1 MRRVLILTAACAGLA
16 ACQGGER
23 PVAGICKPFAEV
35 AAPAPAAAPGEP
47 APGGASGAA
56 LVEDCLHRWAYTLA
70 GSRDD
75 AAMVA
80 DAVAAACRAP
90 LARWNQQSMTLAAA
104 NGAPQ
109 EAPSLL
115 TGQPTN
121 PIAEH
126 ASFTSDRALFYVV
139 QARAGGCKPP
149 PRKEGRPPMT
159 NPDA

>member
-1 MRRVLILTAACAGLA
+1 MRTLLIVGAAGLALA
-16 ACQGGER
+16 ACQDRDR
-23 PVAGICKPFAEV
+23 PVSGLCKAFPE
-35 AAPAPAAAPGEP
+35 AAPAAGAAA
-47 APGGASGAA
+47 
-56 LVEDCLHRWAYTLA
+56 LEDCLHRWAYTLA

-75 AAMVA
+75 AGLTA

-90 LARWNQQSMTLAAA
+90 LARWNQLSMSQAAAA
-104 NGAPQ
+104 NAPA

-126 ASFTSDRALFYVV
+126 ATFASDRALFYVV

-149 PRKEGRPPMT
+149 PRKADAPPMT
-159 NPDA
+159 APDK

>member
-1 MRRVLILTAACAGLA
+1 MRTLMIVGAAGLALA
-16 ACQGGER
+16 ACQDRDR
-23 PVAGICKPFAEV
+23 PVAGLCKAFPD
-35 AAPAPAAAPGEP
+35 APPAA
-47 APGGASGAA
+47 GAEA
-56 LVEDCLHRWAYTLA
+56 LDDCLHRWGYALA

-75 AAMVA
+75 AGLTA

-90 LARWNQQSMTLAAA
+90 LARWNQQSMTQAAQA
-104 NGAPQ
+104 DAPA

-126 ASFTSDRALFYVV
+126 ATFASDRALFYVV

-149 PRKEGRPPMT
+149 PRKEGAPPMT
-159 NPDA
+159 TPEK

>member
-1 MRRVLILTAACAGLA
+1 MRTILIVGAASLSLA
-16 ACQGGER
+16 ACQDRGDR
-23 PVAGICKPFAEV
+23 PVAGLCKAFPE
-35 AAPAPAAAPGEP
+35 AAQPVEGGAAA
-47 APGGASGAA
+47 
-56 LVEDCLHRWAYTLA
+56 LEDCLHRWAYTMA

-75 AAMVA
+75 AGLVA

-90 LARWNQQSMTLAAA
+90 LARWNQQSMAQAAA
-104 NGAPQ
+104 TDAPQ

-126 ASFTSDRALFYVV
+126 ATFASDRALFYVV

-149 PRKEGRPPMT
+149 PRKEGSPPLT
-159 NPDA
+159 APDK

>member
-1 MRRVLILTAACAGLA
+1 MRNLLIMTAAGLSLA
-16 ACQGGER
+16 ACQAREGT
-23 PVAGICKPFAEV
+23 VAGVCKPFPE
-35 AAPAPAAAPGEP
+35 AAAAVG
-47 APGGASGAA
+47 APQ
-56 LVEDCLHRWAYTLA
+56 VEDCLHRWAYTLA

-75 AAMVA
+75 AGLVA

-90 LARWNQQSMTLAAA
+90 LARWNQTSMTQAAA
-104 NGAPQ
+104 AGAPP

-126 ASFTSDRALFYVV
+126 ATFASDRALFYVV

-149 PRKEGRPPMT
+149 PRKEGAPPLT
-159 NPDA
+159 APDK